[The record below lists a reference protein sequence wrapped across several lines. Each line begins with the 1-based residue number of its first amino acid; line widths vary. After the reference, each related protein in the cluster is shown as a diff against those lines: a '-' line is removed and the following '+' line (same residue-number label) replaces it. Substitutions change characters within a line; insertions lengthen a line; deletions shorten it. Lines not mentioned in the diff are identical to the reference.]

1 MNMYLC
7 VNALPEME
15 LLHDYDLSGA
25 GRLVRPGRVGR
36 VLTLH
41 AQVERQLTQALQ
53 RRHGIGLSEFR
64 ALECLVQ
71 AKDGEL
77 RMQELADKVGLGQ
90 SSVTRLVGRL
100 FSAGFAVRDVCP
112 DDKRGVYAVIVDAG
126 RQRYAEARGTYS
138 EVLSAALNTAGATPE
153 LGSTVQALRGAV

>member
-1 MNMYLC
+1 MTTIPYAPAASSDQAMW
-7 VNALPEME
+7 
-15 LLHDYDLSGA
+15 
-25 GRLVRPGRVGR
+25 GR

-41 AQVERQLTQALQ
+41 AHVERQLTQALQ
-53 RRHGIGLSEFR
+53 RKHGIGLSEFR

-71 AKDGEL
+71 AKDSEL

-100 FSAGFAVRDVCP
+100 FSAGYAFRDLCP
-112 DDKRGVYAVIVDAG
+112 DDKRGVYAVITDEG
-126 RQRYAEARGTYS
+126 KQRYADARGTYS

-153 LGSTVQALRGAV
+153 LAGTVQALRSAQ

>member
-1 MNMYLC
+1 MTTTSPAPAASSDQAMW
-7 VNALPEME
+7 
-15 LLHDYDLSGA
+15 
-25 GRLVRPGRVGR
+25 GR

-41 AQVERQLTQALQ
+41 AQVEHQLTQALQ
-53 RRHGIGLSEFR
+53 RKHGMGLSEFR

-100 FSAGFAVRDVCP
+100 FSAGFAFRDLCP
-112 DDKRGVYAVIVDAG
+112 DDKRGVYAVITDDG
-126 RQRYAEARGTYS
+126 RQRYADARGTYS
-138 EVLSAALNTAGATPE
+138 EVLSAALNTAGAAPE
-153 LGSTVQALRGAV
+153 LAGTVQALRSAL